1 MKIIIPASGTGERFK
16 AAGYKET
23 KPLIHVT
30 SDKRI
35 LDYVIDSF
43 SKEDEYFIIT
53 SPETYNEVQAFLE
66 TKDINYK
73 HILYQGQKLGPVG
86 AIIGVQQE
94 LLKYISPDDEVIVSY
109 CDYGMQWDYNDFKE
123 FIKETKADAAI
134 PCYRGYHPHLE
145 DENNVYACTKTMS
158 STDFNVYRVFE
169 KYKSIDRYNE
179 NWSAG
184 LYYFSKFEIMMY
196 AFNEM
201 ILNKDTLNGE
211 YYVSLAYNY
220 IVDSYNVQSYNRISK
235 FYQFG
240 TPKDFEYVKEKLN
253 NLDVQNEE
261 DKIQNVV
268 ILSAG
273 KGERFLKLN
282 YQQPKP
288 FLPLNNKALVQNI
301 AETFKNV
308 KTNIRFVGSDAHTL
322 FWNNLDVKPY
332 GDIKL
337 IESNKIGAAYS
348 YKKACS
354 DLTGETLVVPC
365 DLLAKHITSEFKE
378 LKRTSD
384 IIIFTS
390 NANKFNID
398 NPNSFAWV
406 QGRDSEVLDITI
418 KERKTK
424 PSDITETVLIG
435 SFWVKEN
442 SVLLKNIEE
451 IFEKQFTVNS
461 EYYLDNAFK
470 NMLDNG
476 LKVKFIVLDNYYSLG
491 TPTEYAENKYWLEI
505 KGDK

>member
-23 KPLIHVT
+23 KPLIPVT

-35 LDYVIDSF
+35 LDYVIDAF
-43 SKEDEYFIIT
+43 SIEDEYFFIT
-53 SPETYNEVQAFLE
+53 SPETYDEVQAFLE

-86 AIIGVQQE
+86 AILGVERE
-94 LLKYISPDDEVIVSY
+94 LLKYISEGDEVIVSY
-109 CDYGMQWDYNDFKE
+109 CDYGMQWNYEDFKE
-123 FIKETKADAAI
+123 FIKETNADAAI
-134 PCYRGYHPHLE
+134 PCYRGYHPHLK

-169 KYKSIDRYNE
+169 KYKSKDRFNE

-184 LYYFSKFEIMMY
+184 LYYFKTLNLMSY

-201 ILNKDTLNGE
+201 MRCGETLNSE

-220 IVDSYNVQSYNRISK
+220 ICDRYNVQSYNKIEK

-240 TPKDFEYVKEKLN
+240 TPKDFEYVKAKLN
-253 NLDVQNEE
+253 NLDVLNEE
-261 DKIQNVV
+261 SDITNTV

-301 AETFKNV
+301 AKTFNKV
-308 KTNIRFVGSDAHTL
+308 QTNIRFVGSDAHTL
-322 FWNNLDVKPY
+322 FWNNLDVNQY

-365 DLLAKHITSEFKE
+365 DLVAKHITSEFKQ
-378 LKRTSD
+378 LKETSD
-384 IIIFTS
+384 IIIFT
-390 NANKFNID
+390 AAPNKFNID

-406 QGRDSEVLDITI
+406 QGLESEVIDISI
-418 KERKTK
+418 KERKSK
-424 PSDITETVLIG
+424 PLDLTETVLIG

-476 LKVKFIVLDNYYSLG
+476 LKVKYITLDNYYSLG
-491 TPTEYAENKYWLEI
+491 TPSEYTENKYWLEI
-505 KGDK
+505 KGEK

>member
-16 AAGYKET
+16 AAGYADT
-23 KPLIHVT
+23 KPLISVT
-30 SDKRI
+30 ENKRI
-35 LDYVIDSF
+35 LDYVIDCF
-43 SKEDEYFIIT
+43 SPDDEYFFIT
-53 SPETYNEVQAFLE
+53 SPETHKEIQKFLE
-66 TKDINYK
+66 TKKINFK
-73 HILYQGQKLGPVG
+73 HFLYSGPKLGPVG
-86 AIIGVQQE
+86 AILGVQQK
-94 LLKYISPDDEVIVSY
+94 LLEYISPDDEVIVSY
-109 CDYGMQWDYNDFKE
+109 CDYGMKWDYNNFKE
-123 FIKETKADAAI
+123 FVKETNCDAAI

-169 KYKSIDRYNE
+169 KYKSKDRFNE

-184 LYYFSKFEIMMY
+184 LYYFKDFELMTY
-196 AFNEM
+196 SFNEM
-201 ILNKDTLNGE
+201 ILNKDTLNDE

-220 IVDSYNVQSYNRISK
+220 IVDTHNVQSYNKISK
-235 FYQFG
+235 FFQFG
-240 TPKDFEYVKEKLN
+240 TPKDFEYARQKLN

-282 YQQPKP
+282 YKQPKP

-301 AETFKNV
+301 ADTFSEV
-308 KTNIRFVGSDAHTL
+308 STYIRFVGSDAHTL

-332 GDIKL
+332 GNIKL

-365 DLLAKHITSEFKE
+365 DLLAKHITKEFLE
-378 LKRTSD
+378 LKETSD
-384 IIIFTS
+384 IIIFT
-390 NANKFNID
+390 AKPNKFNID
-398 NPNSFAWV
+398 NANSFAWV
-406 QGRDSEVLDITI
+406 QGENNEVRDIAI
-418 KERKTK
+418 KERKPK
-424 PSDITETVLIG
+424 LYKDETVLIG
-435 SFWVKEN
+435 SFWVKSN
-442 SVLLKNIEE
+442 SVLLSNIEE
-451 IFEKQFTVNS
+451 IFEKQFTVNN

-476 LKVKFIVLDNYYSLG
+476 LKVKYLILDNYYSLG
-491 TPTEYAENKYWLEI
+491 TPSEYEENKYWLEI
-505 KGDK
+505 KGEK